1 MDKCGDILF
10 KLLKLGV
17 LGKLWKISLTSKFS
31 EPLLKTLKIPLV
43 SISVA
48 ELLANALSSRSSDC
62 LDEFHKI
69 LAVKNLVSLCVNDL
83 TLLVHNIVVIKD
95 VLTHCKIDFLN
106 LALGALDKLGN
117 NLCLNWHIVWKL
129 IALHHCCNAIH
140 AISTKAAHQIIFKR
154 KVELGLTRVSLTTR
168 TTTKLIVNTTTL
180 MTLGTNNA
188 QTTRSGY
195 CLTLSSADFLC
206 FFARSFFLLLSSLS
220 WLNSLVTKDIFS
232 HDIWVAT
239 QKNIGTTT
247 CHVGCNSN
255 CTLTASLSNNLR
267 LTLMELSVQNVMFNA
282 AFRQNARNTLGVVNG
297 NGTNKY
303 WLTIL
308 MTLFNVSYDS
318 LKLSINS
325 TIDQVIEVFT
335 LYRTIR
341 WNNLNRNVIN
351 LTELCVLG
359 HCSTGHTGELVV
371 HEEVVLEG
379 DSCQSLVFFTYL
391 NILFC
396 LNCLVKTLR
405 ITTAFHDTT
414 SKLINNLNFAVND
427 NVLLVTMEHILSLQR
442 LLKMID

>member
-1 MDKCGDILF
+1 
-10 KLLKLGV
+10 
-17 LGKLWKISLTSKFS
+17 
-31 EPLLKTLKIPLV
+31 
-43 SISVA
+43 
-48 ELLANALSSRSSDC
+48 
-62 LDEFHKI
+62 
-69 LAVKNLVSLCVNDL
+69 
-83 TLLVHNIVVIKD
+83 
-95 VLTHCKIDFLN
+95 
-106 LALGALDKLGN
+106 
-117 NLCLNWHIVWKL
+117 
-129 IALHHCCNAIH
+129 
-140 AISTKAAHQIIFKR
+140 
-154 KVELGLTRVSLTTR
+154 
-168 TTTKLIVNTTTL
+168 

-188 QTTRSGY
+188 QTACSGY

-206 FFARSFFLLLSSLS
+206 FFARSFFLHLSSLS

-255 CTLTASLSNNLR
+255 CTLTTSLSNNLC

-282 AFRQNARNTLGVVNG
+282 TFRQNARNALGVVNG

-318 LKLSINS
+318 FKLSVNS

-335 LYRTIR
+335 LNRTVG

-351 LTELCVLG
+351 LTELCILG
-359 HCSTGHTGELVV
+359 HCGTGHTGELVV

-391 NILFC
+391 NVLFC
-396 LNCLVKTLR
+396 FNCLVKALR

-414 SKLINNLNFAVND
+414 SELINNLNFTVND
-427 NVLLVTMEHILSLQR
+427 NVLLITMEHVLSLQR
-442 LLKMID
+442 LLKVID